1 MSLLHP
7 GVAGLPLAGPTRP
20 EWVAIASADLD
31 ALLIDHAHCELKAAS
46 NAMAIAG
53 RYAGESALVRDMTA
67 LAREELRHFDQV
79 HALVRNRGLHLTPP
93 SSDSYVKRLSN
104 LVRGGQDAAGALRDQ
119 LILCGFIE
127 ARSCERFRLLAEA
140 PIDAELRNFYADLAA
155 AEARHHE
162 LFFAHARAT
171 AGAGAA
177 DARIVHVATL
187 EMVLINELPLAPRI
201 H

>member
-1 MSLLHP
+1 VIFHP
-7 GVAGLPLAGPTRP
+7 GLAGLPLGAPTRP
-20 EWVAIASADLD
+20 EWVGVASADLD
-31 ALLIDHAHCELKAAS
+31 ALLVDHAHCELKAAA

-79 HALVRNRGLHLTPP
+79 HSLVRARGGRLTPP
-93 SSDSYVKRLSN
+93 LPDEYVKRLST
-104 LVRGGQDAAGALRDQ
+104 LIRGGQDAAGALRDQ

-140 PIDAELRNFYADLAA
+140 PIAPDLRSFYADLAA

-171 AGAGAA
+171 AGAAA
-177 DARIVHVATL
+177 VDARIVHVATL
-187 EMVLINELPLAPRI
+187 EMKLINELPLAPRI

>member
-1 MSLLHP
+1 LTRLHP
-7 GVAGLPLAGPTRP
+7 QLDGLPLTAPTRP

-53 RYAGESALVRDMTA
+53 RYAAESGLVHDMTA
-67 LAREELRHFDQV
+67 LAREELRHFEQV
-79 HALVRNRGLHLTPP
+79 HTLVEARGLRLTPP
-93 SSDSYVKRLSN
+93 RTDDYVKRLSN
-104 LVRGGQDAAGALRDQ
+104 LIRGGQDAASALRDQ
-119 LILCGFIE
+119 LIFCGFIE

-140 PIDAELRNFYADLAA
+140 PIAADLRRFYADLAA

-171 AGAGAA
+171 AGAAA
-177 DARIVHVATL
+177 AEARIARVATL
-187 EMVLINELPLAPRI
+187 EMMLVSELPLAPRI